1 MVANRLVHQGPPL
14 AAPWDSDAMCIL
26 LSKSMFVAILGLMA
40 TAARRKTSF
49 EVDFD
54 KVDAARDILG
64 TKSLTDTVDAAL
76 EEVVKLRDRQRLV
89 DLLFEPGALELGESD
104 VMAHA
109 WR

>member
-1 MVANRLVHQGPPL
+1 VVCYLEY
-14 AAPWDSDAMCIL
+14 
-26 LSKSMFVAILGLMA
+26 MA

-54 KVDAARDILG
+54 KVDAARGILG

-76 EEVVKLRDRQRLV
+76 EEVLKLQERQRLV
-89 DLLFEPGALELGESD
+89 ELLFEPGALQLDDPD
-104 VMAHA
+104 VMAGA